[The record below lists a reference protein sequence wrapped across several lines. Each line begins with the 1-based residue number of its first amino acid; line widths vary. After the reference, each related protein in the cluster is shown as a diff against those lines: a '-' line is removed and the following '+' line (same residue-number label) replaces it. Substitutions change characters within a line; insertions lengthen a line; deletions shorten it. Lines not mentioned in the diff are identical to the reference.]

1 MRTTE
6 KTNSIQKTARL
17 AGVLYLILAVAS
29 GWAFMN
35 ISTLVVP
42 GDAATTVS
50 NLRQSEALFRLGILS
65 DLFGQVVFIF
75 LVLALY
81 KLFKPVHKNQA
92 RLMVIF
98 VVISVVLQSI
108 SLLNQI
114 AALIVLNGAD
124 YLTVFSTAQL
134 DALVLF
140 FLNLHKAGFSV
151 IAQIYFG
158 LWLFPLGFLV
168 YKSGF
173 LPKIVGMLL
182 IIAGV
187 GYLFDVAAFFM
198 LPTLEVT
205 VSGFTFIGELVLLLW
220 LLIKG
225 VNVEQ
230 WQMKTLEP
238 ARI

>member
-114 AALIVLNGAD
+114 AALVVLNGAD